1 MNLSYWILDV
11 RSILPMDAFSP
22 SPHLRFDPGP
32 DASEQKTTTCS
43 VESPCS
49 PLRDLVR
56 SVDPSGETH
65 DRSVSPTDP
74 PPVTSV
80 TPTPPG
86 HQDYVRPSAE
96 APDVTMMHHQ
106 IMQ

>member
-49 PLRDLVR
+49 PLRDLVFGDGSQTDHDAER
-56 SVDPSGETH
+56 SA
-65 DRSVSPTDP
+65 
-74 PPVTSV
+74 TSW
-80 TPTPPG
+80 TRAKRG
-86 HQDYVRPSAE
+86 L
-96 APDVTMMHHQ
+96 
-106 IMQ
+106 